1 MIEVICQLLTLTI
14 DPLVS
19 DNTLD
24 IVSST
29 ITMPASMSNLS
40 AATPTAAT
48 LHDPGDIEH
57 KGGGGHGSGGKGGGK
72 GGSSS
77 PKTGGSGGGIIIVS
91 GHRNGSSGSH
101 VSASSWL
108 LLAICFCFVTKVAGT
123 VNVRHGELHTGDVG
137 NAEGVHQRG
146 RRCEELD
153 L

>member
-1 MIEVICQLLTLTI
+1 MKI

-24 IVSST
+24 IVST
-29 ITMPASMSNLS
+29 TVTMPAPTGNLS
-40 AATPTAAT
+40 AATPPAAT
-48 LHDPGDIEH
+48 LPDPGDDEH

-77 PKTGGSGGGIIIVS
+77 PKTGSSGGGVIIIS

-123 VNVRHGELHTGDVG
+123 VDVRHGGLHTGHVG

-146 RRCEELD
+146 RRYEKLD